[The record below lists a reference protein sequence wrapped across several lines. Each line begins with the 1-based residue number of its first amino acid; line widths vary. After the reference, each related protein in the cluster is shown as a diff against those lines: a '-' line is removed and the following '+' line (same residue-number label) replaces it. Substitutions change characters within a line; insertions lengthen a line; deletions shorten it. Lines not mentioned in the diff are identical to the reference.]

1 MSSTAGNRD
10 QQHPQYQRD
19 REIVDKLKQAP
30 PDDYNLAELARLKIR
45 YCDFPGARDIHQD
58 LANVLLHWQL
68 TEAELFEKT
77 RQLHSV
83 TQVYKVRSNPQE
95 QEDWT

>member
-1 MSSTAGNRD
+1 MSSAAKNKD

-19 REIVDKLKQAP
+19 REIINQLLQGEP
-30 PDDYNLAELARLKIR
+30 NDYNLAELARLTIR
-45 YCDFPGARDIHQD
+45 YCDFPGARDIQRD
-58 LANVLLHWQL
+58 LETVLQKWQL
-68 TEAELFEKT
+68 TEAKLFEKT

-83 TQVYKVRSNPQE
+83 TQVYKVRNNQQE

>member
-1 MSSTAGNRD
+1 MSSTTGNRD

-19 REIVDKLKQAP
+19 REIVNQLLEGE

-45 YCDFPGARDIHQD
+45 YCDFPGARDIQQD
-58 LANVLLHWQL
+58 FEKVLLHWQL
-68 TEAELFEKT
+68 TEAGLFEKT
-77 RQLHSV
+77 RQLHSL
-83 TQVYKVRSNPQE
+83 TQVYKVRNNQQE